1 MSNLIEDMFNENFNA
16 QEYMKTNNLPI
27 KDSLGPVL
35 QAESDLIGQID
46 DELFELVE
54 KYVEAWNVYH
64 QEVSCD
70 AFVTGF
76 RLGAKLMIDTFAVSD
91 ENVPSLI

>member
-1 MSNLIEDMFNENFNA
+1 MSNLIEDMFFENFNA
-16 QEYMKTNNLPI
+16 QEYMRSNNIPI

-46 DELFELVE
+46 DELLELVE
-54 KYVEAWNVYH
+54 KYVEAWNAYH

-76 RLGAKLMIDTFAVSD
+76 RLGAKLVMDIFADSD
-91 ENVPSLI
+91 EEVSSLI

>member
-16 QEYMKTNNLPI
+16 QHYMRTNNIPL

-35 QAESDLIGQID
+35 QAESDLIGRLD
-46 DELFELVE
+46 DETMELLE
-54 KYVEAWNVYH
+54 EYVEAWNVYH

-70 AFVTGF
+70 SFVTGF
-76 RLGAKLMIDTFAVSD
+76 RLGAKLVMDVFAASD
-91 ENVPSLI
+91 EDVPSLI

>member
-1 MSNLIEDMFNENFNA
+1 MSNLIEDMFNEIFNA
-16 QEYMKTNNLPI
+16 QEYMKLNYVPI
-27 KDSLGPVL
+27 KEFLGPVL
-35 QAESDLIGQID
+35 QAESDLIGQLD
-46 DELFELVE
+46 GELLELFD
-54 KYVEAWNVYH
+54 KYVTAWNAYN
-64 QEVSCD
+64 EEATCD